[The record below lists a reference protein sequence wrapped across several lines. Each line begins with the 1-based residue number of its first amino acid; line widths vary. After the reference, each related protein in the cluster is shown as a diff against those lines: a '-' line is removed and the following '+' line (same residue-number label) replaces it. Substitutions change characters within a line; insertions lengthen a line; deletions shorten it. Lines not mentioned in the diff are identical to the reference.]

1 MPPQSKN
8 QPPACSDLREAL
20 QELKEKQAEFRSAL
34 DQGRTTGDL
43 KPAQALKAKIE
54 QKMASLKERLWP
66 FKELSQPELEKQY
79 QAQKEIFQ
87 KTGILERFSN
97 GELGI
102 KGIDDQEYPFPEL
115 PDIFK
120 MMRENKEI
128 LKIKSE
134 QGFKNLLI
142 TPFGMKLGDLAYKYG
157 QAILKHHQAGKLFA
171 TKKNQDDPSEPL
183 KPLELDEGQ
192 PLWMWDGY
200 ADADRSGELVY
211 RPKQLPTQSEAPD
224 RDQRRQKS
232 QGKTKKELLEQEKT
246 GPEGQAYG
254 AGWDIQLIED
264 LPNIPRKDQGQTV
277 GGRPQLDT
285 AGTSLE
291 KYIQKGETVSSPQEY
306 LKAIQNEPI
315 YAHEQGMTPEDQL
328 AYAIL
333 HLEQTDQVID
343 DWRGNGS
350 LSYQLGSYFLSGR
363 VPIAVWR
370 RGYRQAYLYGYD
382 PGNRNDD
389 YGVRSGVRVSKF

>member
-1 MPPQSKN
+1 MPSQPQN
-8 QPPACSDLREAL
+8 QPPNCSDLREAL

-87 KTGILERFSN
+87 KTGILERLSN

-120 MMRENKEI
+120 MMRENKEV

-142 TPFGMKLGDLAYKYG
+142 TPFGMKLDDLADKYG

-171 TKKNQDDPSEPL
+171 TKKNR
-183 KPLELDEGQ
+183 DE
-192 PLWMWDGY
+192 
-200 ADADRSGELVY
+200 
-211 RPKQLPTQSEAPD
+211 
-224 RDQRRQKS
+224 
-232 QGKTKKELLEQEKT
+232 
-246 GPEGQAYG
+246 
-254 AGWDIQLIED
+254 I
-264 LPNIPRKDQGQTV
+264 
-277 GGRPQLDT
+277 GR
-285 AGTSLE
+285 ASCRE
-291 KYIQKGETVSSPQEY
+291 
-306 LKAIQNEPI
+306 
-315 YAHEQGMTPEDQL
+315 
-328 AYAIL
+328 
-333 HLEQTDQVID
+333 
-343 DWRGNGS
+343 
-350 LSYQLGSYFLSGR
+350 
-363 VPIAVWR
+363 
-370 RGYRQAYLYGYD
+370 
-382 PGNRNDD
+382 
-389 YGVRSGVRVSKF
+389 